1 MNILID
7 LVTSQRYPSMKF
19 HGGGEYIKA
28 IFFELIKTNTEH
40 RLFFVLSKKLDTP
53 NEILEKLEG
62 KKIIYLEDGIL
73 KEIEKNNIERFFVAT
88 ATNYIDIKFSEKLE
102 LIVTIHDLR
111 ALEIVYDN
119 TSNFYDLSLKREIFS
134 FLYRVFSFF
143 FLGEKLIKQ
152 FRKKIHYKKFSNFY
166 NRENIKIITDSKHSK
181 NMLLTQVLKKEI
193 DINVLYCPEKFILKK
208 IIREEF
214 KFSYVLLI
222 SANRLE
228 KNNFRGIIALD
239 ELITDKLFERK
250 VIVVG
255 KIKGKILKKIKNKDN
270 FIFLDYV
277 EDIELENLYR
287 NARTFIF
294 STITEG
300 FGYPP
305 IEAMKYG
312 VPILSSA
319 ITATTE
325 ILGDAPLYFNPFSIE
340 EIKARIYQL
349 EDEEEYQINL

>member
-143 FLGEKLIKQ
+143 FLKM
-152 FRKKIHYKKFSNFY
+152 FCA
-166 NRENIKIITDSKHSK
+166 
-181 NMLLTQVLKKEI
+181 
-193 DINVLYCPEKFILKK
+193 NVLSFYIC
-208 IIREEF
+208 
-214 KFSYVLLI
+214 
-222 SANRLE
+222 
-228 KNNFRGIIALD
+228 
-239 ELITDKLFERK
+239 
-250 VIVVG
+250 
-255 KIKGKILKKIKNKDN
+255 
-270 FIFLDYV
+270 
-277 EDIELENLYR
+277 
-287 NARTFIF
+287 
-294 STITEG
+294 STI
-300 FGYPP
+300 
-305 IEAMKYG
+305 
-312 VPILSSA
+312 
-319 ITATTE
+319 
-325 ILGDAPLYFNPFSIE
+325 
-340 EIKARIYQL
+340 
-349 EDEEEYQINL
+349 